1 MPYKHPVNIDTGQF
15 DLDVSGVAG
24 FFGGEEA
31 ISAMQTIHLYKY
43 RKWMGWYNSPGS
55 WNVGKKFGMLA
66 NSRFWDGLFPGPNED
81 PANFFELDGKQGPKY
96 VASRS
101 GSILEHTGH
110 LAYLI
115 MQTCKEELGVQVK
128 GRVTKRNKVT
138 LIQTQLVFEE
148 STAKEKPPVRTIPPH
163 GGHRTRVAILPIA
176 VSFTTCALCG
186 WTYDWF
192 CCSMIL
198 LGIVSSGISS
208 LVIGSASLEL
218 QGVKPASTAPP
229 GDGMLIDGDDIVLL
243 LGKEENVATITRGKF
258 TLNYEPW
265 VKKRSRKEKKK
276 RPVPGDG
283 KKSNSRSDAEAGL
296 QNHSLEHG
304 PNQEAIPIRDEYAAI
319 GLCSLLLVIQ
329 LLAQLLLIPQGT
341 FFGQIM
347 FLSSFAASWA
357 YNLYLSSIDKEY
369 IQEQLLLKILN
380 LDERHMRTYSLGTRT
395 TAAVFAC
402 LILQPPGVYAESE
415 WKRLGFEP
423 EGIIRKFIPNNTP
436 VWITWREK
444 ILGVMRDRK
453 VRSRDTCY
461 DLLQMSD
468 EEKDM
473 FEPNDQN
480 LLEHLLEDA
489 RTAYDLVM
497 SEELWWSGMEHP
509 VGDQ

>member
-1 MPYKHPVNIDTGQF
+1 MHYKHPIDINAGHF

-66 NSRFWDGLFPGPNED
+66 NSRLWDGLFPGPNED
-81 PANFFELDGKQGPKY
+81 PAKFFELDGKRGPRY

-101 GSILEHTGH
+101 GTILEHTGH
-110 LAYLI
+110 LAYLV

-163 GGHRTRVAILPIA
+163 IGHHTRVAILPIA
-176 VSFTTCALCG
+176 VSFITCALCG

-198 LGIVSSGISS
+198 LGIISGGMSS

-218 QGVKPASTAPP
+218 QGVKPAPTAPP
-229 GDGMLIDGDDIVLL
+229 GDGMLMDGDNIVLL

-258 TLNYEPW
+258 TLYFEPW
-265 VKKRSRKEKKK
+265 VRWRSRKEKRK
-276 RPVPGDG
+276 RSIPGDG
-283 KKSNSRSDAEAGL
+283 TESTSPNRTNDAEAGL
-296 QNHSLEHG
+296 QNNSSDRG
-304 PNQEAIPIRDEYAAI
+304 PNQEAVPITDEYAAI
-319 GLCSLLLVIQ
+319 GMCSLLLVIQ
-329 LLAQLLLIPQGT
+329 LLGQLLLIPQGT

-357 YNLYLSSIDKEY
+357 YNLYLSSIDKDY
-369 IQEQLLLKILN
+369 IQEQLLLRILN

-402 LILQPPGVYAESE
+402 LMLQPPGVCAESE
-415 WKRLGFEP
+415 WERLGFDP

-436 VWITWREK
+436 VWVTWREK
-444 ILGVMRDRK
+444 VLSVMKDQK
-453 VRSRDTCY
+453 IRSRDTCY
-461 DLLQMSD
+461 ELLQMSD
-468 EEKDM
+468 EEKVI

-489 RTAYDLVM
+489 RTAYDLAM
-497 SEELWWSGMEHP
+497 SQQL
-509 VGDQ
+509 

>member
-1 MPYKHPVNIDTGQF
+1 MTYKHPVDIQAGHF

-43 RKWMGWYNSPGS
+43 RKYMGWYNSPGS

-81 PANFFELDGKQGPKY
+81 PAKFFELDGKQGPKY

-110 LAYLI
+110 LAYLM
-115 MQTCKEELGVQVK
+115 MQICKEELGVQVR
-128 GRVTKRNKVT
+128 GRVTKRNNVT

-148 STAKEKPPVRTIPPH
+148 STAKEKPPVRAIQPH
-163 GGHRTRVAILPIA
+163 DGRQKYVAILPIA

-198 LGIVSSGISS
+198 LGIISNGMAS

-218 QGVKPASTAPP
+218 QGVKSAPTAPP
-229 GDGMLIDGDDIVLL
+229 GDGMLMDGDDVVLL
-243 LGKEENVATITRGKF
+243 LGKEEDVATITRGRF
-258 TLNYEPW
+258 TLRYESW
-265 VKKRSRKEKKK
+265 VKMRSKKEERKRFVLR
-276 RPVPGDG
+276 DG
-283 KKSNSRSDAEAGL
+283 TRSTKSNRRSDAEDGFR
-296 QNHSLEHG
+296 NISLDQG
-304 PNQEAIPIRDEYAAI
+304 PNHEAVPVKDEYAAI
-319 GLCSLLLVIQ
+319 GSCSLLLVTQ

-357 YNLYLSSIDKEY
+357 YNLYLSSIDNEH
-369 IQEQLLLKILN
+369 IQEELLLEALN
-380 LDERHMRTYSLGTRT
+380 LNEQHMRTYSLGTRT

-402 LILQPPGVYAESE
+402 LMLQPPGVYEESE

-423 EGIIRKFIPNNTP
+423 EGIIRKFIPNDTP
-436 VWITWREK
+436 VWMTWREK
-444 ILGVMRDRK
+444 VLGVMRDQK
-453 VRSRDTCY
+453 VCSRDTCY

-468 EEKDM
+468 QEKDM
-473 FEPNDQN
+473 FKPDDQK
-480 LLEHLLEDA
+480 LLENLLEDA
-489 RTAYDLVM
+489 RTAY
-497 SEELWWSGMEHP
+497 ELAVNEKLWLKCG
-509 VGDQ
+509 

>member
-1 MPYKHPVNIDTGQF
+1 MTHKHPVDIQTGHF

-43 RKWMGWYNSPGS
+43 RKYMGWYNSPGS

-81 PANFFELDGKQGPKY
+81 PAEFFELDGKQGPKY

-110 LAYLI
+110 LAYLM
-115 MQTCKEELGVQVK
+115 MQICKEELGVHVG
-128 GRVTKRNKVT
+128 GRVTKRNNVT

-148 STAKEKPPVRTIPPH
+148 SMPKEKPPVRTIQPH
-163 GGHRTRVAILPIA
+163 DGRQKYVAILPIA

-198 LGIVSSGISS
+198 LGIISNGMAS

-218 QGVKPASTAPP
+218 QGVKSAPTAPP
-229 GDGMLIDGDDIVLL
+229 GDGMLMDGDDVVLL
-243 LGKEENVATITRGKF
+243 LGKEEDVATITRGRF
-258 TLNYEPW
+258 TLRYEPW
-265 VKKRSRKEKKK
+265 VKTRSKKEERKRFVLRGGTGST
-276 RPVPGDG
+276 
-283 KKSNSRSDAEAGL
+283 KSNRRSDAEAGL
-296 QNHSLEHG
+296 QNISLDQG
-304 PNQEAIPIRDEYAAI
+304 PNHEAVPVKDEYAAI
-319 GLCSLLLVIQ
+319 GSCSLLLVTQ

-347 FLSSFAASWA
+347 FLSSFAASWV
-357 YNLYLSSIDKEY
+357 YNLYLSSIDNEH
-369 IQEQLLLKILN
+369 IQEELLLEALN
-380 LDERHMRTYSLGTRT
+380 LNEQHMRTYSLGTRT

-402 LILQPPGVYAESE
+402 LMLQPPGVYEESE

-423 EGIIRKFIPNNTP
+423 EGIIRKFIPNDTP
-436 VWITWREK
+436 VWTTWREK
-444 ILGVMRDRK
+444 VLGVMRDQK
-453 VRSRDTCY
+453 VCSRDTCY

-468 EEKDM
+468 QEKDM
-473 FEPNDQN
+473 FKPNDQK
-480 LLEHLLEDA
+480 LLENLLEDA
-489 RTAYDLVM
+489 RTAY
-497 SEELWWSGMEHP
+497 ELAVNEKLWLKCG
-509 VGDQ
+509 